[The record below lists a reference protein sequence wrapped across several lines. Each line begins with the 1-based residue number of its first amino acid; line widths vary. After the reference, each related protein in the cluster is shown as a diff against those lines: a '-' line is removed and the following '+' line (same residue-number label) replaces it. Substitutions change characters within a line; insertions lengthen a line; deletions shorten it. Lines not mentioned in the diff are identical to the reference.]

1 MKTESRRKPFFDR
14 LKSGLEESL
23 AHARGELSLRTIEV
37 PSAPPEI
44 DPKNVAAL
52 RERAGMSQAV
62 FASVL
67 NVSAKTVQSWEQ
79 GVRRP
84 SPHVRR
90 LIQVFSE
97 RPDVFCDIIGMTQVQ
112 LKGVRV
118 VDAGRGR
125 RKIVVGAG

>member
-1 MKTESRRKPFFDR
+1 MKSEPKRRPLFDR
-14 LKSGLEESL
+14 LKTGLEESL
-23 AHARGELSLRTIEV
+23 AHARGELTLRTIEV
-37 PSAPPEI
+37 PSEPPEI
-44 DPKNVAAL
+44 DPKNIAAL

-67 NVSAKTVQSWEQ
+67 NVSSKTVQSWEQ
-79 GVRRP
+79 GVRKP
-84 SPHVRR
+84 SSQVRR

-97 RPDVFCDIIGMTQVQ
+97 RPDVFCDVIGMTQVR